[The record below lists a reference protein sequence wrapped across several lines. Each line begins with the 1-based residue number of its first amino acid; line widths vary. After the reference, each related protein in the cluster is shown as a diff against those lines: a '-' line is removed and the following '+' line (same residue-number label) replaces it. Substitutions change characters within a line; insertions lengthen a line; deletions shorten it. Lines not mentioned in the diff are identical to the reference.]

1 MESVIV
7 AQGKTQRDPSSTLW
21 WSNRPLQRP
30 ADLCKCKIT
39 LEIHSAMDEPREK
52 LDVGILTTPLSA
64 AGIPPLSEIIDVIC
78 PDAGDV
84 YLITGGKAYA
94 RFKNDKRV
102 RICEFREYWSTDA
115 TGNLAQRIFRYS
127 KMQIEAARLLAQVG
141 KRVDV
146 WVFFIGAECLPLAGL
161 VAKAL
166 GRTLLIALAASVC
179 AISDATSSFPRVIAI
194 LQKANLRF
202 SDRII
207 LYADLVEEWN
217 LEPYSNK
224 VLIADH
230 HFLPLDEFSFKND
243 LQKRAP
249 IVGYVGRLSAE
260 KGILNFVE
268 ALPKTL
274 EKRPDVRVQIIGDGT
289 LEDEI
294 RALVD
299 REHLCGKVTLE
310 GWVPHAEIPSYL
322 AKMKLLVLPSYTEGL
337 PGVVLEAMACG
348 TPVLATPV
356 GAVPCVIKDKE
367 TGFLIRD
374 NSPEGIAED
383 ISKSLSYP
391 HLRETVRNARI
402 VIERDFCYECAA
414 EAWER
419 ALSVSTAKL

>member
-1 MESVIV
+1 MQ
-7 AQGKTQRDPSSTLW
+7 AKSS
-21 WSNRPLQRP
+21 
-30 ADLCKCKIT
+30 A
-39 LEIHSAMDEPREK
+39 EIYSAMDEQREK
-52 LDVGILTTPLSA
+52 LDVGILTSPLGA
-64 AGIPPLSEIIDVIC
+64 AGIPPLSNVIDAIC
-78 PDAGDV
+78 PYAGDV
-84 YLITGGKAYA
+84 YLITGAKAYD
-94 RFKNDKRV
+94 RFKKDKRV
-102 RICEFREYWSTDA
+102 RICEFREYWSTEPS
-115 TGNLAQRIFRYS
+115 GNLAQRMYRYG
-127 KMQIEAARLLAQVG
+127 KMQIEAARLLAKVG

-161 VAKAL
+161 AAKAL
-166 GRTLLIALAASVC
+166 GRILLTALAASAC
-179 AISDATSSFPRVIAI
+179 DISAATSSFPRVIAI
-194 LQKANLRF
+194 LQKATLRF

-243 LQKRAP
+243 LQERAP
-249 IVGYVGRLSAE
+249 VVGYIGRFSAE

-274 EKRPDVRVQIIGDGT
+274 EKRPDVRVQIIGDGP

-299 REHLCGKVTLE
+299 REHLRGKVTLE
-310 GWVPHAEIPSYL
+310 GWIPHAELPSYL

-374 NSPEGIAED
+374 NSPEGIAKD
-383 ISKSLSYP
+383 ISESLSYP
-391 HLRETVRNARI
+391 HLRETVRKARI
-402 VIERDFCYECAA
+402 VIERDFRYECAA
-414 EAWER
+414 EAWAR
-419 ALSVSTAKL
+419 ALSVSTGRW